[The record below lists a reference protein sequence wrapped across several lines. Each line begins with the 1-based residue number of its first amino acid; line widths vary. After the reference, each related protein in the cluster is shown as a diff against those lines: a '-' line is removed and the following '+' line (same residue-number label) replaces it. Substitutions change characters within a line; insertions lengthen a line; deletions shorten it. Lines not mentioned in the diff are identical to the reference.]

1 MDQVNHI
8 VENNFEERKLVE
20 RILQG
25 ETASFSE
32 IIRNTERLVAQIIFK
47 MIDQPEDRKDL
58 AQDVYLNA
66 YKNLSR
72 FRFES
77 KLSTWIAQIS
87 YNTCYNFL
95 EKKKLVL
102 AGDLLENQSSD
113 DDQFYSPFSQW
124 NDERSHDPGKRI
136 MERNRHSILASA
148 LEKLSPVYRTMIAL
162 YHQEDM
168 SYEEIAAVTSLPI
181 GTVKSYLFRARKSL
195 KDSLEH
201 HYKKDEL

>member
-1 MDQVNHI
+1 MNHI

-20 RILQG
+20 RILEG
-25 ETASFSE
+25 DNTSFSA
-32 IIRNTERLVAQIIFK
+32 IIRMTERLVAQIIFK
-47 MIDQPEDRKDL
+47 MIDHPEDRKDI

-102 AGDLLENQSSD
+102 AGDFLDNHGSD
-113 DDQFYSPFSQW
+113 EDHYFTSRSQW
-124 NDERSHDPGKRI
+124 HDENGHDPARKI
-136 MERNRHSILASA
+136 IEQNRQTIIVSA
-148 LEKLSPVYRTMIAL
+148 LEKLSPVYRTMISL
-162 YHQEDM
+162 YHQEEM
-168 SYEEIAAVTSLPI
+168 SYEEIASVTSLPI

-195 KDSLEH
+195 KDSLEN